1 MASWQLGRAQ
11 QQTNNDKN
19 TIFTLKNQ
27 IGEYQAALAQRDTQL
42 QTVEADA
49 ERRLLALAQRFGFDS
64 VGAAE
69 AAPAGSYT
77 TLVKEL
83 EATQAALRK
92 QNDRLIVYHEDL
104 ADAMKCTKAEEA
116 RAARLEG
123 EVGVLKEAE
132 TLWRG
137 EVRRVEEVERLLKN
151 QIAELQERLA
161 APPPAPVDKENRYVL
176 PLQS

>member
-42 QTVEADA
+42 QAAEADA

-77 TLVKEL
+77 TLTKEL

-104 ADAMKCTKAEEA
+104 ADAMKRTKAA
-116 RAARLEG
+116 RGRSGRTQGGRDALA
-123 EVGVLKEAE
+123 
-132 TLWRG
+132 WRG
-137 EVRRVEEVERLLKN
+137 
-151 QIAELQERLA
+151 
-161 APPPAPVDKENRYVL
+161 PPGRGG
-176 PLQS
+176 